1 MGIQWMLCWWM
12 LVHHGPKNAKDQL
25 VLLPAMDGHT
35 QKVSKDMFGACKY
48 LLAYNHHAHNIGS
61 LQVELKNKADCPFF
75 SLNEHF
81 SFVVCVLRMNMGRNL
96 HMIWC
101 ICIASHMRQIFF
113 SLPVVCGKAIH
124 NYQVEDSVSLFLF
137 PPSNRQLHGCM

>member
-101 ICIASHMRQIFF
+101 ICIASHPAIVNCMVACSFFFQQIG
-113 SLPVVCGKAIH
+113 LLC
-124 NYQVEDSVSLFLF
+124 
-137 PPSNRQLHGCM
+137 CMEEFVIKVFNFITDQNLQ